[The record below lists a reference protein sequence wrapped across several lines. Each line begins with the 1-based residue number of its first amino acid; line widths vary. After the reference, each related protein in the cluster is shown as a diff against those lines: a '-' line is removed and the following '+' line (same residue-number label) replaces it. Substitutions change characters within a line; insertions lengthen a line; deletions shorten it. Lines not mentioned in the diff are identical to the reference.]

1 MPKVLIISDSHGLTD
16 EVKEIKTRHQREVE
30 AMIHCGD
37 SELAYDADE
46 LSGFYYAK
54 GNCDFEPEME
64 EEKIVSVGDLKIFAT
79 HGHLHQIKSTLM
91 PLSYRA
97 EEAGAQVACFGHSH
111 IAGAEKVK
119 DKLFIN
125 PGSIRLPRD
134 HKEPSYA
141 ILEWDTIDQVVVQFY
156 HVNGE
161 PMTDLRMETSLAAK
175 N

>member
-1 MPKVLIISDSHGLTD
+1 MPKVLIVSDTHGLTD
-16 EVKEIKTRHQREVE
+16 KVIEIKERHQHEVD

-37 SELAYDADE
+37 SELAYASEE
-46 LSGFYYAK
+46 LEGFYYAK

-64 EEKIVSVGDLKIFAT
+64 NEQVVPVGNIKILVV
-79 HGHLHQIKSTLM
+79 HGHLHQIKSTLL

-97 EEAGAQVACFGHSH
+97 EEVGAQIACFGHSH
-111 IAGAEKVK
+111 MAGAEKVNG
-119 DKLFIN
+119 KLLIN
-125 PGSIRLPRD
+125 PGSAREPRD

-141 ILEWDTIDQVVVQFY
+141 ILEWQSNDKISLQYY

-161 PMTDLRMETSLAAK
+161 PMPELRMETSLAAE